1 MANPEGAPFPAEQRL
16 EQRLG
21 PVLRRRDQVQA
32 GTTDQRLL
40 DTESDSE
47 WVHTDPWRVM
57 RIQSEFVEGFGALAE
72 LPSAISV
79 FGSARTPAG
88 SPEYEAGVRIGRAL
102 VDAGFAVITGGGP
115 GAMEAANRG
124 AREGNGVSVG
134 LGIELPF
141 EQGLNPHVDIGINFR
156 YFFVR
161 KTMFVKYAQGFVV
174 LPGGLGTLD
183 ELFEALTLVQTR
195 KVTRF
200 PIVLF
205 GTEYWSGLVDWLRTT
220 VIAQGKASE
229 GDLLL
234 FHVTDDVDE
243 AVALVTKETG
253 GA

>member
-1 MANPEGAPFPAEQRL
+1 MASPEGAPVPE

-21 PVLRRRDQVQA
+21 PVLRRQDQVRT

-40 DTESDSE
+40 DSEGPSE

-72 LPSAISV
+72 LGPAVSV
-79 FGSARTPAG
+79 FGSARTPRD
-88 SPEYEAGVRIGRAL
+88 SKEYDAAVRIGRAL
-102 VDAGFAVITGGGP
+102 VQAGFAVITGGGP
-115 GAMEAANRG
+115 GAMEAANKG
-124 AREGNGVSVG
+124 ANEAGGTSVG

-141 EQGLNPHVDIGINFR
+141 EQGMNEYVNLGVDFR

-161 KTMFVKYAQGFVV
+161 KTCFVKYARGFVV

-205 GTEYWSGLVDWLRTT
+205 GTAYWSGLVDWLRDTL
-220 VIAQGKASE
+220 IAEGKASMH
-229 GDLLL
+229 DLEL
-234 FHVTDDVDE
+234 FHLSDDVDE
-243 AVALVTKETG
+243 AIALVTKEVG
-253 GA
+253 I

>member
-1 MANPEGAPFPAEQRL
+1 MGNPEGAPAPE

-21 PVLRRRDQVQA
+21 PVVRRRDQVQP

-40 DTESDSE
+40 DTTEKGPAD
-47 WVHTDPWRVM
+47 WLHTDPWRVM

-79 FGSARTPAG
+79 FGSARTAPG

-115 GAMEAANRG
+115 GAMEAANKG
-124 AREGNGVSVG
+124 AREANGVSVG

-141 EQGLNPHVDIGINFR
+141 EQGLNQHVDIGVNFR

-205 GTEYWSGLVDWLRTT
+205 GTEYWGGLVDWLRGT

-229 GDLLL
+229 RDLLL

-253 GA
+253 L

>member
-1 MANPEGAPFPAEQRL
+1 MGMPDGERKPE

-21 PVLRRRDQVQA
+21 PVIRRREQVQA

-40 DTESDSE
+40 DTEGDSE

-88 SPEYEAGVRIGRAL
+88 SAEYEAGIRIGGAL

-124 AREGNGVSVG
+124 AREAQGVSVG

-141 EQGLNPHVDIGINFR
+141 EQGLNPHVDIGVNFR

-205 GTEYWSGLVDWLRTT
+205 GTAYWGGLVDWLRDT
-220 VIAQGKASE
+220 VVAQGKASE
-229 GDLLL
+229 KDLLL

-243 AVALVTKETG
+243 AVALVTKETRN
-253 GA
+253 

>member
-1 MANPEGAPFPAEQRL
+1 MSNPEGLRALE

-21 PVLRRRDQVQA
+21 PVLRRRDQIRP

-40 DTESDSE
+40 DTEGDSQ

-72 LPSAISV
+72 LPGAISV

-88 SPEYEAGVRIGRAL
+88 TPEYEVGVKLGSAL
-102 VDAGFAVITGGGP
+102 ATAGFAVITGGGP
-115 GAMEAANRG
+115 GVMEAANKG
-124 AREGNGVSVG
+124 ARDARGISVG

-141 EQGLNPHVDIGINFR
+141 EQGINAHVDIGVNFR

-205 GTEYWSGLVDWLRTT
+205 GSEYWSGLVDWLRNT

-229 GDLLL
+229 KDLML

-243 AVALVTKETG
+243 AVALVSKETG
-253 GA
+253 R